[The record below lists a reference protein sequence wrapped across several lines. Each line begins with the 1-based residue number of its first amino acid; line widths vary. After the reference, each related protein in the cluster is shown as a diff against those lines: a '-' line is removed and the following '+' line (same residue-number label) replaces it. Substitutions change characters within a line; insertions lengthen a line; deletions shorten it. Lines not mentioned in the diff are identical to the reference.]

1 MESDNV
7 FVIMDNFVNTI
18 SDKAIRNLIPVTFLQ
33 DTIATIEHGRPVS
46 ETAEIGAQLAVQFLR
61 ETIADWRDKMTKEER
76 RQWLN
81 QH

>member
-1 MESDNV
+1 METESRD
-7 FVIMDNFVNTI
+7 
-18 SDKAIRNLIPVTFLQ
+18 LIPISFLE

>member
-33 DTIATIEHGRPVS
+33 DTIATIENGRPVS